1 MNITFVLPFDGR
13 RPVGGVKVVY
23 EYANHLV
30 DRGHHV
36 TLIHP
41 AGLYLGVGRHDRWY
55 RNWVKYVLFAAT
67 GQYLPRDWF
76 SLDPRVEV
84 RWVSSLSQRFVPP
97 ADVVVA
103 TAWETAE
110 WVSSYSRDRG
120 EKCYLIQHVEDWC
133 GDRERVLNTWKLPM
147 KKIVISR
154 WLGEVARSLGE
165 SYCYI
170 PNGLDF
176 QCFGVDTPPQDRDPR
191 QILML
196 HHTLEWKGTRDGLT
210 ALARVRE
217 RIPDIKVT
225 LFGLE
230 EPRLGELP
238 SWIRFERRPTRAR
251 LRALYNE
258 AAIFVSP
265 SWAEG
270 WALPPAES
278 MQCGCA
284 GVLTDIGGHEYAIH
298 GQTAL
303 LSPPEDINQMADH
316 IETLVRNDDLRIRL
330 ANAAVNEI
338 AQYTWT
344 RATSALESFFQES
357 A

>member
-1 MNITFVLPFDGR
+1 MNITFILPFDGR

-41 AGLYLGVGRHDRWY
+41 AGLYLGVARQDRWY

-67 GQYLPRDWF
+67 GKYLPTDWF
-76 SLDPRVEV
+76 SLDPRVDV
-84 RWVSSLSQRFVPP
+84 RWVPSLSARFIPR
-97 ADVVVA
+97 AEVVVA

-110 WVSSYSRDRG
+110 WVSDYPSDRG

-133 GDRERVLNTWKLPM
+133 GDRERVLNTWKLPLR
-147 KKIVISR
+147 KIVISC
-154 WLGEVARSLGE
+154 WLGEVAQSLGE
-165 SYCYI
+165 TYCYI

-176 QCFGVDTPPQDRDPR
+176 DCFGVDTPPQERDPHR
-191 QILML
+191 ILML
-196 HHTLEWKGTRDGLT
+196 HHSLEWKGTREGLA
-210 ALARVRE
+210 ALTRVRTRNPGME
-217 RIPDIKVT
+217 VT
-225 LFGLE
+225 LFGVE
-230 EPRLGELP
+230 APGADELP
-238 SWIRFERRPTRAR
+238 DWIRFERLPTRAR

-270 WALPPAES
+270 WALPPAEA

-284 GVLTDIGGHEYAIH
+284 SVLTDIGGHEYAIH
-298 GQTAL
+298 GRTAL
-303 LSPPEDINQMADH
+303 LSPPKHIDQMAEQ
-316 IETLVRNDDLRIRL
+316 IETLMRNNELRIRL
-330 ANAAVNEI
+330 ANAAIEEI

-344 RATSALESFFQES
+344 RATSALESFFK
-357 A
+357 AGA